1 MTKNTLSTLTDDE
14 LHAKLKT
21 HNTLQFT
28 TAGIYVVI
36 ILAWIV
42 LGYWRTN
49 LPVFIITVVGA
60 LGLSASQFA
69 SGSGIRAEVSKRRES
84 TFAANKVGDNESP

>member
-1 MTKNTLSTLTDDE
+1 MTKSILSTLTDEE

-21 HNTLQFT
+21 HNTLQVTT
-28 TAGIYVVI
+28 TAIFIVI

-42 LGYWRTN
+42 LGFWRTN

-60 LGLSASQFA
+60 MGLSASQFA
-69 SGSGIRAEVSKRRES
+69 SGSGIRAEISKRRES
-84 TFAANKVGDNESP
+84 AIAAKKVGQDESP